1 SQYWLVP
8 SVPSMTCAPVDHLAI
23 GFEIS
28 SEKIAPANPTTAENT
43 SRPVTLIP
51 SALSQVLRPSTLMI
65 TDSSSTTARLVAR
78 NRTMRFIGG
87 GFPLFWCA
95 VVYPRYLS
103 GLSDVRWGLSARVQ
117 S

>member
-1 SQYWLVP
+1 
-8 SVPSMTCAPVDHLAI
+8 MTCAPVDHLAI

-43 SRPVTLIP
+43 SRAVTLIP
-51 SALSQVLRPSTLMI
+51 SAVSHTFRPSTLMS

-78 NRTMRFIGG
+78 NSTMRFIGG
-87 GFPLFWCA
+87 GFLSLCA

-103 GLSDVRWGLSARVQ
+103 GLLDVRWGRSARVQ
-117 S
+117 SRAARTARL